1 MGEVASGRT
10 QSWADA
16 AQGAG
21 YGFTS
26 GASRLGLRGLL
37 FRSGERTSTTGVVDA
52 LGAENPF
59 VAGTVSGHYATATAS
74 PQVLTS
80 SFVAIPLSR
89 SVPPTVLLARG
100 LGILTR
106 AGLVLEGRSRV
117 PIDGGF
123 DRTFTLYSDEGRE
136 LDALEIFAPT
146 VMDQLLATTGG
157 CDVELVDDWMFVYGE
172 PGRYRTGAALA
183 AVEDAAAIVR
193 SAVARQLVVPTSS
206 AAQSGGAS
214 RVVLLVIAGI
224 GAIVVA
230 LVARWYV
237 TSWILPGF

>member
-1 MGEVASGRT
+1 MGEVASGRR

-26 GASRLGLRGLL
+26 GTSRLGLRGLL
-37 FRSGERTSTTGVVDA
+37 FRSGERTTTTGVVDA
-52 LGAENPF
+52 LGAANPF
-59 VAGTVSGHYATATAS
+59 VAGTVSGHYGSASAS

-89 SVPPTVLLARG
+89 SVPPMVLLARG

-106 AGLVLEGRSRV
+106 AGVALEGRSRV
-117 PIDGGF
+117 PLDSSF

-136 LDALEIFAPT
+136 RDALEIFAPT

-157 CDVELVDDWMFVYGE
+157 CDVELVDDWMFVYGQ

-183 AVEDAAAIVR
+183 AVEDAAALVR
-193 SAVARQLVVPTSS
+193 ATVSRQLVVQSSS
-206 AAQSGGAS
+206 AAQPTGAS
-214 RVVLLVIAGI
+214 RVALLVVAGLS
-224 GAIVVA
+224 AILVA
-230 LVARWYV
+230 LIARWYV